1 MGETMHIT
9 VVGSLNTDLVIRA
22 PRLPQVGETVPGGT
36 FAVFHGGKGANQAVA
51 AARLG
56 ARVTMVGCVGADPF
70 GRQLIEGLTAEGI
83 DTRHVRTADGAP
95 SGVAL
100 ITVDPQ
106 ARNTIVVAA
115 GANEQVRVCDVDA
128 AADAIAHSRVVLLQ
142 LEVPVDAVA
151 HAATLARRHGCRVI
165 LDPAPAPASPLPGHL
180 FEHLSV
186 IVPNEVEARVLTGL
200 DVAEAGGAAAAARRL
215 LAMGCEA
222 VVVKRGAAG
231 ALWAAGAEIGA
242 VPGIPVQA
250 VDSTAAGDAF
260 AAALG
265 VALGEGRALHDA
277 VRFANASAAL
287 SVTRMGAQPSMPR
300 RDEVEAFARAW
311 DLPA

>member
-1 MGETMHIT
+1 MHVT
-9 VVGSLNTDLVIRA
+9 VLGSLNTDLVVWA

-56 ARVTMVGCVGADPF
+56 AEVTMIGCVGADAF
-70 GRQLIEGLTAEGI
+70 GRQLIEGLAAEGI
-83 DTRHVRTADGAP
+83 DTRHVRVADGAA

-115 GANEQVRVCDVDA
+115 GANERVEARDVDA
-128 AADAIAHSRVVLLQ
+128 AAEAIAASQVLLLQ
-142 LEVPVDAVA
+142 LEVPLDAVV
-151 HAATLARRHGCRVI
+151 HAATLARRHRCCII
-165 LDPAPAPASPLPGHL
+165 LDPAPAPAAPLPKEL
-180 FEHLSV
+180 FESLSV
-186 IVPNEVEARVLTGL
+186 IVPNEVEARVLTGV
-200 DVAEAGGAAAAARRL
+200 DVSDEGGAAAAARRL
-215 LAMGCEA
+215 LVMGAQA
-222 VVVKRGAAG
+222 VVIKRGAAG
-231 ALWAAGAEIGA
+231 ALWATGSESEA
-242 VPGIPVQA
+242 VPGIPVRA

-265 VALGEGRALHDA
+265 VALGEGRALRDA
-277 VRFANASAAL
+277 VRLANAAAAL

-300 RDEVEAFARAW
+300 RDEVTAFARARG
-311 DLPA
+311 LSV